1 MHRVLNT
8 YDQLDAF
15 TLILTLFGR
24 LLGTTVERA
33 PKVLPYHLL
42 PAGFPHPNINPIRQ
56 FIGFW
61 KANLKPYLITL
72 ILTLF
77 GSVSGTGRRTSSPT
91 SSPTTSWMPSPS
103 TAVGS
108 TRGKKKYSLYRKK
121 TIQWHV
127 LKNSW
132 PQDPG
137 SKVGIRNKATISK
150 ASEVERN

>member
-56 FIGFW
+56 CIGFW
-61 KANLKPYLITL
+61 KANLKSYLITL

-77 GSVSGTGRRTSSPT
+77 GSVSGTGRRTSSPI

-108 TRGKKKYSLYRKK
+108 TRGKKIWLIQKK
-121 TIQWHV
+121 DDSVTRFE
-127 LKNSW
+127 K
-132 PQDPG
+132 
-137 SKVGIRNKATISK
+137 
-150 ASEVERN
+150 